1 MLNELKNIGLSD
13 KEARVYLA
21 MLELG
26 AATVLE
32 IAAKAGINRPTAYV
46 EIEAL
51 KKKGLASSQTKG
63 TKKLFIAESPSQLE
77 FVLDREAKEV
87 DAKKSEL
94 AKILP
99 ELSTLFNLA
108 DEKPQVRFFEGVEG
122 LLSIQHEF
130 LKSKSKVIES
140 ISSLDDLL
148 KVFPQH
154 HDEYSPERQR
164 RKILGRVIYTSSSGS
179 VMKERDREL
188 YRESKYVSPDDFK
201 FTSDI
206 SIFDDKVAISSL
218 KGKVFGLIIENQNIA
233 DSVRALFYLTWH
245 KIQ

>member
-108 DEKPQVRFFEGVEG
+108 DEKPQVRFFEGKEG
-122 LLSIQHEF
+122 LMRMQDEF
-130 LKSKSKVIES
+130 LKMKGKTTED
-140 ISSLDDLL
+140 ISSADDVLS
-148 KVFPQH
+148 VFPSHVQ
-154 HDEYSPERQR
+154 EYSPR
-164 RKILGRVIYTSSSGS
+164 RVDKKIFARLIYTS
-179 VMKERDREL
+179 ERGEILSREDTQML
-188 YRESKYVSPDDFK
+188 RETRFVSKNELP
-201 FTSDI
+201 I
-206 SIFDDKVAISSL
+206 SIDMTIYDDKIAISAL
-218 KGKVFGLIIENQNIA
+218 KGKISGIIVEHREIA
-233 DSVRALFYLTWH
+233 DSFRAIFNLLWG
-245 KIQ
+245 KLK